1 MEHHQQA
8 IALLRQA
15 SKLLESGGAPGTAAR
30 VTDIANRLETKAA
43 ATAQVEAERHLDPDT
58 PVDLDNEPFVDE

>member
-15 SKLLESGGAPGTAAR
+15 SKLLESGGAPGTAAK
-30 VTDIANRLETKAA
+30 VTAIANQLETKAA
-43 ATAQVEAERHLDPDT
+43 ATAQLEAERG
-58 PVDLDNEPFVDE
+58 PVDLDNEPFVVDE